1 MLCEN
6 CHKNEATFHYRET
19 INGVSTEHHLCA
31 ACAANTDSSN
41 YTSIL
46 DAFPFT
52 QLLGSLL
59 GSIAGAGEALKEQD
73 DNSKMV
79 CPTCKMSYSEFVK
92 NSIFGCP
99 DCYDVFGLLITDKL
113 KKLHGSDTH
122 IGKRPLAYS
131 DTAVKTDDNKNNIQ
145 TDDAAS
151 KADITGQVEVLRR
164 KLKEAV
170 AIEDYEEAARLRDK
184 IKVLTGKEKGD
195 A

>member
-19 INGVSTEHHLCA
+19 INGVSKEHHLCA
-31 ACAANTDSSN
+31 SCAANTDSSN

-46 DAFPFT
+46 DAFPFS
-52 QLLGSLL
+52 QLIGSLI

-131 DTAVKTDDNKNNIQ
+131 DTAGGDEEDKTVTSN
-145 TDDAAS
+145 AAS
-151 KADITGQVEVLRR
+151 KADITGRVEVLRR

-184 IKVLTGKEKGD
+184 INILTGKEKGD